1 LDIQKLVQ
9 QAGFVSVQDY
19 MKERVIPVLIVTV
32 SCFIITLF
40 IFKDAG
46 LPIILLPFVILIGGL
61 AYPPLYL
68 KSIVEKKKTNIHE
81 NIHLFITYIG
91 AIATLDISRVRVFTE
106 AAKKEEYGEITET
119 IKKILYLARDWELGF
134 AKTCRKVASLE
145 PSIMFSE
152 FLDRLAAALDFGEP
166 LDRFLMNEQRAVMDE
181 YEMEYKKSLEWM
193 NTLRD
198 MYSSLLIAGA
208 FVFVASILLPFF
220 LPYSVE
226 TLIVLTALF
235 LATANV
241 SVYVMVESFIPKAQ
255 MCHRLKIKDK
265 EHKEMVKH
273 LRTMFLV
280 CPVIFLTMTLI
291 GVLPYS
297 VNLALAITPLGYIGF
312 LAAIK
317 ERAVSRRD
325 NEFPGF
331 IRSLGGSLSAK
342 GGSMVTTLEALRVH
356 EFGVLNHN
364 IEMLYRRLKLGTD
377 KLVTWAYFS
386 GESGSQ
392 LIYEFCNI
400 FVDVTKLGGDP
411 EKACVIISENFSRL
425 LHLRKLR
432 AQLSG
437 NLRGM
442 FYGAILALSLTVYA
456 GLQSIKI
463 ISGTISSMTNSVSDA
478 PMAKEMLGNIFL
490 SPDAFNL
497 PLITCL
503 VFTILVLQAAFTAY
517 LIKVIDGGE
526 KYACL
531 MDLVLLTWAIV
542 AIEFLSGYVG
552 SMIL

>member
-1 LDIQKLVQ
+1 
-9 QAGFVSVQDY
+9 
-19 MKERVIPVLIVTV
+19 MKDRVIPVLIVTV
-32 SCFIITLF
+32 SCFLITLF
-40 IFKDAG
+40 LFKDAG
-46 LPIILLPFVILIGGL
+46 LPIILLPFVILIGGML
-61 AYPPLYL
+61 YPPLYL
-68 KSIVEKKKTNIHE
+68 KSVIEKKKTNIHE

-106 AAKKEEYGEITET
+106 ASKKEEYGEITET
-119 IKKILYLARDWELGF
+119 VKKTLYLAKDWELGF

-166 LDRFLMNEQRAVMDE
+166 LDLFLMKEQKAVMDE

-208 FVFVASILLPFF
+208 FVFVASILMPFF

-226 TLIVLTALF
+226 TLIVITALF
-235 LATANV
+235 LATANAC
-241 SVYVMVESFIPKAQ
+241 VYVMVESFIPKAQ
-255 MCHRLKIKDK
+255 MCHKLKIKDA
-265 EHKEMVKH
+265 EHKEMMKH
-273 LRTMFLV
+273 MKTMLII
-280 CPVIFLTMTLI
+280 CPVIFLVLTLI
-291 GVLPYS
+291 GIFSYS
-297 VNLALAITPLGYIGF
+297 VNMAIALTPLGYIGF
-312 LAAIK
+312 LGAKK
-317 ERAVSRRD
+317 EKAVSRRD

-342 GGSMVTTLEALRVH
+342 GGSMVTTLEALRIH
-356 EFGVLNHN
+356 EFGILNHN

-411 EKACVIISENFSRL
+411 EKACEIISENFSRL

-437 NLRGM
+437 NLKGM
-442 FYGAILALSLTVYA
+442 FYGAIMALALTVYA

-503 VFTILVLQAAFTAY
+503 VFTILVLQAGFTAY
-517 LIKVIDGGE
+517 LIKLIDGGE
-526 KYACL
+526 KYAAL
-531 MDLVLLTWAIV
+531 MDLVILTWMIV
-542 AIEFLSGYVG
+542 AIEFASTYIG

>member
-1 LDIQKLVQ
+1 MDLLKLVQ

-19 MKERVIPVLIVTV
+19 IKDRVIPVMIVTI
-32 SCFIITLF
+32 SCFVITLF
-40 IFKDAG
+40 LFKDAG
-46 LPIILLPFVILIGGL
+46 VPIILIPFVILIGGI
-61 AYPPLYL
+61 AYPPMYL
-68 KSIVEKKKTNIHE
+68 KSVIEKKKTNIHE
-81 NIHLFITYIG
+81 NIHLFITYVG
-91 AIATLDISRVRVFTE
+91 AIASLDISRVKVFIE
-106 AAKKEEYGEITET
+106 ASKKEEYGEITET
-119 IKKILYLARDWELGF
+119 VKKIVYLAKDWELGF
-134 AKTCRKVASLE
+134 SRTCRKVASLE
-145 PSIMFSE
+145 PSIIFSE

-166 LDRFLMNEQRAVMDE
+166 LDHFLFKEQRAVMDE

-193 NTLRD
+193 NTLKD

-226 TLIVLTALF
+226 TLIVLTGLF
-235 LATANV
+235 LATANAC
-241 SVYVMVESFIPKAQ
+241 VYVMVESFIPKAQ
-255 MCHRLKIKDK
+255 MCHKLKIKDA
-265 EHKEMVKH
+265 EHKEMMRHMRSMIVI
-273 LRTMFLV
+273 
-280 CPVIFLTMTLI
+280 CPVIFLALTII
-291 GVLPYS
+291 GIFSYS
-297 VNLALAITPLGYIGF
+297 VNFAIAITPLGYIGY
-312 LAAIK
+312 LGAAK

-342 GGSMVTTLEALRVH
+342 GGSMVTTLESLRVH
-356 EFGVLNHN
+356 EFGVLNQN

-411 EKACVIISENFSRL
+411 EKACEIISENFSRL

-437 NLRGM
+437 SLKGM

-490 SPDAFNL
+490 SPEAFNIS
-497 PLITCL
+497 LISMMI
-503 VFTILVLQAAFTAY
+503 FTILIFQAAFTAY

-531 MDLVLLTWAIV
+531 MDFVILTWMIV
-542 AIEFLSGYVG
+542 AIEYFSTYIGN
-552 SMIL
+552 MIL

>member
-1 LDIQKLVQ
+1 LDIQKLVR
-9 QAGFVSVQDY
+9 QAGYVSVQEY
-19 MKERVIPVLIVTV
+19 MKERVFPALIVTV
-32 SCFIITLF
+32 SCFLITLF
-40 IFKDAG
+40 FFKDSGIPAV
-46 LPIILLPFVILIGGL
+46 IIPFVILIGGL

-68 KSIVEKKKTNIHE
+68 KSVVENKKTNIHE
-81 NIHLFITYIG
+81 NIHLFITYVG
-91 AIATLDISRVRVFTE
+91 AIASLDISRVKVFTE
-106 AAKKEEYGEITET
+106 ASKKEEYGEITET
-119 IKKILYLARDWELGF
+119 VKKIRYLAKDWDLGF

-145 PSIMFSE
+145 PSIIFSE

-166 LDRFLMNEQRAVMDE
+166 LDLFLLKEQKAVMEE
-181 YEMEYKKSLEWM
+181 YEMEYRKSLEWM

-208 FVFVASILLPFF
+208 FIFVASILMPFF

-226 TLIVLTALF
+226 TLIILTALF
-235 LATANV
+235 LATADV
-241 SVYVMVESFIPKAQ
+241 CIYVMVESFIPKAQ
-255 MCHRLKIKDK
+255 MCHKLKIKDA
-265 EHKEMVKH
+265 EHKRMMKH
-273 LRTMFLV
+273 MRTMVLI
-280 CPVIFLTMTLI
+280 CPAIFLTMSLI
-291 GVLPYS
+291 GIFSYS

-312 LAAIK
+312 LGAAK

-356 EFGVLNHN
+356 EFGVLNYN

-377 KLVTWAYFS
+377 KIVTWAYFS

-411 EKACVIISENFSRL
+411 EKACEIISENFSRL

-437 NLRGM
+437 SLRGM
-442 FYGAILALSLTVYA
+442 FYGSILALSLTVYA

-490 SPDAFNL
+490 SPDTFNI
-497 PLITCL
+497 PLITGL
-503 VFTILVLQAAFTAY
+503 VFTVLVFQSAFTAY

-531 MDLVLLTWAIV
+531 MDLVVLTWTIV
-542 AIEFLSGYVG
+542 AIEYLASYVA
-552 SMIL
+552 STLL